1 MIVLLCPTKK
11 EIYKND
17 INKINYNG
25 KRTIPSS
32 GQIDF

>member
-11 EIYKND
+11 GIYKNN

-25 KRTIPSS
+25 KSTISIS
-32 GQIDF
+32 GDF